1 MRNLIRIVYFYFL
14 AFLLFLLAG
23 SLILQYGF
31 NLEPCPLC
39 VLARI
44 IVILLTINFATAFWH
59 NPKKNGQLVYAS
71 IALFLIAIGI
81 GITGYHL
88 WLLNLPADKMPS
100 CGPSLN
106 YLITHLPIKDAL
118 LAIFQSTGE
127 CAKNPQKILYL
138 PLPAWTLLAFAS
150 LGIATV
156 WVLFKSRNK

>member
-1 MRNLIRIVYFYFL
+1 MRNIIRTVYFYFL

-44 IVILLTINFATAFWH
+44 VVILLTINFAMAFWH
-59 NPKKNGQLVYAS
+59 NPKKNGQLAYIV
-71 IALFLIAIGI
+71 IALFLISVGI

-88 WLLNLPADKMPS
+88 WLLNLPADKVPS

-127 CAKNPQKILYL
+127 CAKNPQKILYV
-138 PLPAWTLLAFAS
+138 PLPGWTLLAFA
-150 LGIATV
+150 LLEIGAV
-156 WVLFKSRNK
+156 WALFKTKQ